1 LKSFRAVS
9 IWNLFWRNMMRDG
22 FATRRAVMGA
32 DAAFVLAGETRAAG
46 PVTAPSDQRKTKMQ
60 SEASMDETRYAG
72 IRFRR
77 QTVNGV
83 GVHFIEAGDRSAPTL
98 LLLHGFPSTSR
109 MWDRLIP
116 SLLPHF
122 HVIAP
127 DYPGFGLS
135 DTPPPDAFVYSFDN
149 LANVMR
155 ALLRQIGVERYSLIM
170 QDYGGPI
177 GFRMALA
184 EPERLGVIVA
194 QNLAAYDEALGPL
207 WEARK
212 AFWADPRPNHDRL
225 QKNLLSLDAA
235 RVRHIGSSPRLELYD
250 PNSWQDEYVM
260 LSRPGMGEIH
270 TTLFY
275 DYRNNVTAYPKWQ
288 AWLRATRPPLLVT
301 WGRYDLSFM
310 LDGAKGFARDN
321 PNTDMHILNAS
332 HFPMDEAPDEVR
344 ALTLAFLRERLT

>member
-1 LKSFRAVS
+1 MD
-9 IWNLFWRNMMRDG
+9 NEP
-22 FATRRAVMGA
+22 ATRRAVMGQG
-32 DAAFVLAGETRAAG
+32 AAFFLARDISQDGAQAIT
-46 PVTAPSDQRKTKMQ
+46 TSDQHNTNAC
-60 SEASMDETRYAG
+60 EANMDETSYDG

-77 QTVNGV
+77 EFVNGV
-83 GVHFIEAGDRSAPTL
+83 GIHFIEAGDTSAPTL

-135 DTPPPDAFVYSFDN
+135 DAPSPAAFVYSFDN
-149 LANVMR
+149 LAAVMC
-155 ALLRQIGVERYSLIM
+155 AMLRQIGVERYSLIM
-170 QDYGGPI
+170 QDYGGPV

-184 EPERLGVIVA
+184 EPERLGVVVA

-212 AFWADPRPNHDRL
+212 AFWADPKTNYDKL

-235 RVRHIGSSPRLELYD
+235 RLRHIGSSPRQELYD

-260 LSRPGMGEIH
+260 LNRPGMGEIQ

-275 DYRNNVTAYPKWQ
+275 DYRSNVAAYPKWQ
-288 AWLRATRPPLLVT
+288 SWLRAARPRLLVT

-310 LDGAKGFARDN
+310 LEGARGFAKDN
-321 PNTDMHILNAS
+321 PHTETHILDAG
-332 HFPMDEAPDEVR
+332 HFPLDEAPDDVR
-344 ALTLAFLRERLT
+344 ALTLAFLRKQLG